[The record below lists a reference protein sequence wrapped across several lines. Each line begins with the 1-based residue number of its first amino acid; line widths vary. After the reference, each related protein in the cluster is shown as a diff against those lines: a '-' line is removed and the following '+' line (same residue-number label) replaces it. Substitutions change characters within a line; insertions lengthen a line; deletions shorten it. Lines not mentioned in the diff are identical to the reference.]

1 MCRDLEKTERTGGSR
16 SAPVPPPHPARCWHR
31 APGPR
36 LTSHG
41 AEVPVCLGLARGEGA
56 DGGEDD
62 EREGEQQDL
71 GEEEGTSPGGTGGG
85 CGSWGGGW
93 GQTQGC
99 VPPFLPAWTPQ
110 PALRLSLS
118 ILTCVHPSIQPQSVS
133 PPTSAHAHPF
143 TRPSTH
149 PHHHHPAG
157 SSLPGA
163 FWGREG
169 GLGAGGSTH
178 RDAGP
183 RLRCLVARLHHQGL
197 EFLQLLQE
205 GPGDREEPSA
215 PGCSGIH
222 PPTTPSS
229 PPSAL
234 GTPTSSASPG
244 AGLSSAAPGSGLC
257 TPTSWG
263 TGRKA

>member
-1 MCRDLEKTERTGGSR
+1 MGRGLGADPGLC
-16 SAPVPPPHPARCWHR
+16 PPHFSL
-31 APGPR
+31 PR
-36 LTSHG
+36 HPSPLS
-41 AEVPVCLGLARGEGA
+41 VC
-56 DGGEDD
+56 
-62 EREGEQQDL
+62 
-71 GEEEGTSPGGTGGG
+71 PY
-85 CGSWGGGW
+85 
-93 GQTQGC
+93 
-99 VPPFLPAWTPQ
+99 P
-110 PALRLSLS
+110 S

-133 PPTSAHAHPF
+133 PPTSARAHPF
-143 TRPSTH
+143 TRPSAR
-149 PHHHHPAG
+149 PHQHHPAG

-205 GPGDREEPSA
+205 GPGDREDPSA

-222 PPTTPSS
+222 PTTTPSS
-229 PPSAL
+229 PVLPPLSAL

-263 TGRKA
+263 AGRKA